1 MIALAL
7 LMAAAQPEQPRAVER
22 YVDCVK
28 AGMMKP
34 EDDAETFDEAV
45 DLAKSAC
52 GNLRPAAIEALK
64 KGRAKELAKAGDDA
78 EAAVQVLLDGLANG
92 TATKIWTSAHPGEA
106 GHVH

>member
-1 MIALAL
+1 MIVLSL
-7 LMAAAQPEQPRAVER
+7 LLAAAPVQQPRAVER

-34 EDDAETFDEAV
+34 DEDAETFDQAV

-52 GNLRPAAIEALK
+52 GNLRPEAIDALK

-78 EAAVQVLLDGLANG
+78 EDAAQVLLDGMADG
-92 TATKIWTSAHPGEA
+92 VAAKIWAAAHPGDA
-106 GHVH
+106 DHVH

>member
-7 LMAAAQPEQPRAVER
+7 LMAAAPAQEPRAVER

-34 EDDAETFDEAV
+34 DEDAETYDQAV

-52 GNLRPAAIEALK
+52 GNLRPEAIGALK

-78 EAAVQVLLDGLANG
+78 EDAAQVLLDGMADG
-92 TATKIWTSAHPGEA
+92 VAAKIWAAAHPGEA
-106 GHVH
+106 DHVH